1 MRLGAVKTQGNGR
14 NRLPRFRLHPAY
26 WFSAQHDRD
35 DYFNRMDCTECLTN
49 RWSPHRKRKHG
60 AEPLAGM
67 KSRMSKLE
75 SKKWRRKL
83 APASRR
89 LAVEGGG

>member
-49 RWSPHRKRKHG
+49 RSSP
-60 AEPLAGM
+60 PLAGM

>member
-49 RWSPHRKRKHG
+49 RWS
-60 AEPLAGM
+60 APLAGM

-83 APASRR
+83 APAS
-89 LAVEGGG
+89 GG

>member
-1 MRLGAVKTQGNGR
+1 MGEI
-14 NRLPRFRLHPAY
+14 AY
-26 WFSAQHDRD
+26 YAFVCIQPIGSPVQHDRD

-49 RWSPHRKRKHG
+49 RWS
-60 AEPLAGM
+60 APLAGM

-83 APASRR
+83 AAASRR
-89 LAVEGGG
+89 LAVESGG